1 VKVKLKGRHFDTVEV
16 TKADSQAVLNS
27 LTEHGI
33 QDAFKYWQKRWERAY
48 SPKRTS
54 SRAMVASRPKV
65 SFYQM
70 AAPVPGIMDG
80 YLYFH
85 NIMPNFPQWRY
96 CLYLD
101 CFILMIKDRKFH
113 LIFTITYQSTWQHI
127 LKDRDF
133 E

>member
-1 VKVKLKGRHFDTVEV
+1 LKVKLKGRHFDTVEV

-48 SPKRTS
+48 LPKRTS

-70 AAPVPGIMDG
+70 AAPVPE
-80 YLYFH
+80 
-85 NIMPNFPQWRY
+85 N
-96 CLYLD
+96 LD
-101 CFILMIKDRKFH
+101 DSCVGEKTNACKIRKEN
-113 LIFTITYQSTWQHI
+113 LKEIDYKEDSDVGESII
-127 LKDRDF
+127 LKWVLEKHDF
-133 E
+133 VWIGLN